1 MNYIQTHDAWLDR
14 SRCDKGKA
22 REFLHEHEKRTGES
36 LSFTAFITDCVGKAV
51 DEQKVCTGIWA
62 YGHMGIWAYGLTVFF
77 DQRYHDEPVTSLEK
91 VTAHS
96 HASFNRGNTDRY
108 VVTGISRCR
117 RRKRC
122 KIPLS
127 CQRRIEAARSFSGD
141 QGLCDTPPRLKSRGF
156 FCLSSV
162 RDRRSNVAW
171 PRLIAHRSGG
181 GKARHK
187 NIHSYPHSWAV
198 PCPFQ
203 LPCLA
208 PAG

>member
-1 MNYIQTHDAWLDR
+1 
-14 SRCDKGKA
+14 
-22 REFLHEHEKRTGES
+22 
-36 LSFTAFITDCVGKAV
+36 
-51 DEQKVCTGIWA
+51 
-62 YGHMGIWAYGLTVFF
+62 MGIWAYGLTVFF

-141 QGLCDTPPRLKSRGF
+141 QGLCQRCELVGLARELAARGSF
-156 FCLSSV
+156 
-162 RDRRSNVAW
+162 D
-171 PRLIAHRSGG
+171 
-181 GKARHK
+181 
-187 NIHSYPHSWAV
+187 
-198 PCPFQ
+198 
-203 LPCLA
+203 LA
-208 PAG
+208 